1 MSFEELDIV
10 GAKFSHNW
18 KNSYGK
24 IFSESTFKLLPDD
37 DILLMLYYIFYLF
50 LLGIGQH

>member
-1 MSFEELDIV
+1 MSFEELDLV
-10 GAKFSHNW
+10 GAKSSHNW
-18 KNSYGK
+18 QFSFKK

-37 DILLMLYYIFYLF
+37 DILLMLYYMFYLF